1 MTKADATMS
10 DNFFDPLW
18 TEKVTVPVKRV
29 GDTWEFFYG
38 GDVPVKEGT
47 LGELSFSVASI
58 ADEAFRQRVTSQVS
72 FKILEEDTTLMVALS
87 DRFSYLGMP
96 QSARAGQIAPAA

>member
-1 MTKADATMS
+1 MT

-47 LGELSFSVASI
+47 L
-58 ADEAFRQRVTSQVS
+58 
-72 FKILEEDTTLMVALS
+72 
-87 DRFSYLGMP
+87 
-96 QSARAGQIAPAA
+96 

>member
-38 GDVPVKEGT
+38 GDVPV
-47 LGELSFSVASI
+47 
-58 ADEAFRQRVTSQVS
+58 
-72 FKILEEDTTLMVALS
+72 
-87 DRFSYLGMP
+87 
-96 QSARAGQIAPAA
+96 

>member
-1 MTKADATMS
+1 MCLMTKADATMS

-38 GDVPVKEGT
+38 GDVPVKGHAWCAR
-47 LGELSFSVASI
+47 LQPR
-58 ADEAFRQRVTSQVS
+58 ADCR
-72 FKILEEDTTLMVALS
+72 
-87 DRFSYLGMP
+87 
-96 QSARAGQIAPAA
+96 